1 MSDINTY
8 SPHHDDDHGTSM
20 VFNHEGGWVHITEVR
35 DMQQNSAAEIER
47 LVKHTNALEDLLKSW
62 DRLMLHE
69 FSGSPE
75 AMREMTEISQKTAA
89 VVWPESGRFKL
100 SD

>member
-1 MSDINTY
+1 MSNLIKRLRQQATIEAKKYGDPYDIQI
-8 SPHHDDDHGTSM
+8 
-20 VFNHEGGWVHITEVR
+20 EWK
-35 DMQQNSAAEIER
+35 AADEIER

-75 AMREMTEISQKTAA
+75 AIREMTEISQKTAA